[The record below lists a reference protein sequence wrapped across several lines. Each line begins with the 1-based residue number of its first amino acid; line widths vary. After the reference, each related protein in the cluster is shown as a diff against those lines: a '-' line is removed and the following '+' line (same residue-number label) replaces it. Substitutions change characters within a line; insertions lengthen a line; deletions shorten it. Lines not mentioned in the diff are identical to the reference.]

1 MNDKKTYCFELYKS
15 DMMPHEGLL
24 RDSCVE
30 ACDLNEAIILIKEYV
45 NQKYSFSVYWVKKS
59 EN

>member
-1 MNDKKTYCFELYKS
+1 MNAKKTYCFELYRS

-30 ACDLNEAIILIKEYV
+30 AHDLNEAIELIKEV
-45 NQKYSFSVYWVKKS
+45 AQKKYSFSVYWIKKS

>member
-1 MNDKKTYCFELYKS
+1 MNVKTYCFELYKS

-30 ACDLNEAIILIKEYV
+30 AHDMTEAVKLINELV
-45 NQKYSFSVYWVKKS
+45 QQKYSFSVYWVKKS
-59 EN
+59 EG